1 MDVVANRRQ
10 SDHANRSERGFTKM
24 LRKIILVG
32 DPPSTGG
39 AALPHD
45 GAYITGVD
53 GRPAAL
59 IGGQVSCSACQTTG
73 VIFKAGGPY
82 RKRNNGQEIA
92 LEGDRVRCK
101 CEVNP
106 TMVSAAGYDWLPQVD
121 DQIEG
126 LGQYICYDQQFQL
139 KDKNGTPMTEIYYT
153 AKLPSGETRHGIT
166 DELGM
171 TERYET
177 ESPQKIAIHLGHL
190 PTESSEG

>member
-1 MDVVANRRQ
+1 
-10 SDHANRSERGFTKM
+10 M

-45 GAYITGVD
+45 GTYITGVD
-53 GRPAAL
+53 ERPAAL
-59 IGGQVSCSACQTTG
+59 IGGQASCNACQTTG
-73 VIFKAGGPY
+73 IIFKAGGPY
-82 RKRNNGQEIA
+82 RKRNNGREIA

-101 CEVNP
+101 CDVNP
-106 TMVSAAGYDWLPQVD
+106 TMVSAAGYEWLPQVD

-126 LGQYICYDQQFQL
+126 LGEYVSHSQQFQL
-139 KDKNGTPMTEIYYT
+139 KDKAGKPMPDTYYT
-153 AKLPSGETRHGIT
+153 ATLPKNETRHGIT

-177 ESPQKIAIHLGHL
+177 DVPQKIAIHIGHL
-190 PTESSEG
+190 PAETNEG

>member
-1 MDVVANRRQ
+1 
-10 SDHANRSERGFTKM
+10 M

-59 IGGQVSCSACQTTG
+59 IGGKVSCNACQTTG

-126 LGQYICYDQQFQL
+126 RGEYVYHSRQFQL
-139 KDKNGTPMTEIYYT
+139 KDANGSPMPATYYT
-153 AKLPSGETRHGIT
+153 AKLPDNEPRHGIT
-166 DELGM
+166 DDEGM
-171 TERYET
+171 TELYET
-177 ESPQKIAIHLGHL
+177 DGPKRIEIHIGHL
-190 PTESSEG
+190 PAEQENA